1 MYFPSCMRQTRRHA
15 QKPTN
20 MSRKNLGVEKMEIY
34 SNDQHKTIA
43 IEKNTLKTILRVYA
57 DVNHLNEVALT
68 NQLLSL

>member
-1 MYFPSCMRQTRRHA
+1 
-15 QKPTN
+15 

-34 SNDQHKTIA
+34 SNDQQKTIA
-43 IEKNTLKTILRVYA
+43 IEKSTLKTILRVYA